1 MKKIN
6 LSLYIMIAMCM
17 ISISIAEKRTLEE
30 EVNDLVSAIESNLDQ
45 KVHRIEFTVDDE
57 GETKVHRIETKHGE
71 FIDSDELEEILTR
84 YSETRRVDPPAP

>member
-84 YSETRRVDPPAP
+84 YSETIRVDPPAP